1 MDVQTPAPTD
11 HPGPPRFL
19 KWSLPVLVAALL
31 LALYFAPQLPA
42 VRGWLLSQV
51 DSAVPAGYSLDYS
64 SSGGNLWSGIE
75 FGGANVD
82 GPGLAVEAD
91 KLSLGYSL
99 PALLTGRL
107 PVSVTAEGVRGRVAL
122 KNLTAGGSG
131 RGSNAAPVRP
141 VLRDLS
147 LKDVNLRLVDVPYT
161 LPDLNVTNLQARPTG
176 DAFRAEATLK
186 TAEGEAVVNGTL
198 ALNPLR
204 FTADVP
210 RLDARVARQWWRGIT
225 GGTLAGTVSYAD
237 GRLRADASL
246 RDGSLDFLGE
256 TASGI
261 QGDIAYENAT
271 VRADLT
277 GAALGGE
284 VTAAGSVD
292 VAARRWSAEAD
303 STVNLRDAALW
314 LAAGRVPVDVSGI
327 PLSGSARTRLSAAGW
342 RDFTLD
348 GAATGAGDVA
358 GYALEDLQVDY
369 SFDSDTGA
377 RVNATANLAGGD
389 VTASLTPQADG
400 FSFDFGGAGVQLS
413 PAVTADLEV
422 GLTRSPGG
430 LVGTTEAALTGT
442 LLDQALNVT
451 LGGILGP
458 DVVQASVDGTAL
470 GGPLTGAGS
479 LQGGVVAARLE
490 LPGAVLPG
498 LKRPVGLE
506 FSATGPADALPLTFT
521 LTTPEPTGLV
531 LGPLTIPK
539 DIGGQASATLRGTR
553 LEDLSG
559 RFGTLTV
566 AGDLDPDASGN
577 LTYSLANTPLSGV
590 VQGEASVDGVL
601 TLADGVL
608 ESKATVTSSALRLAN
623 LTLPPL
629 DAAELEVRRA
639 DTWTATLTAPD
650 ETFKL
655 GYDGGDDGA
664 PLRVTTADYPV
675 TVAGQALILTGTGK
689 LAAADPLGS
698 LDLALNTQ
706 TPFGDVTLTG
716 GAAALRYTLETPT
729 LGPDAQ
735 LTGTANLLER
745 TTSLSGRLGALDV
758 AGTGRWDDGLDGT
771 LTVEGGGEGLELRVR
786 GRPAQASLALTGRL
800 PLNLV
805 GDLFGVTASGTVN
818 ADLVRTGSLYQEGR
832 YQDGRYQG
840 SAEVAGTLASVPVAL
855 RFLGEGDSLGVTGD
869 VTPFAVPLSLSGRLL
884 PTVELNGASELGRVA
899 LVETGLTGAGTVP
912 GGTFAGFTLEPQPW
926 TLAGDLAAG
935 TATLSLPE
943 TASSVRVDR
952 GAAGWRATLDLA
964 QTLARGDSA
973 VSVETS
979 GILAAGSTVRGE
991 VRLQTPAGD
1000 ATLPLTGSLEGL
1012 ELSGTLPAPVAASLV
1027 GAPVAV
1033 TGDLEV
1039 AARAR
1044 VGGGLT
1050 YAATAAW
1057 QTPRSTLT
1065 AQLDGAGTNFNVT
1078 AAGGGLEL
1086 SYGPDGLSVQADG
1099 FQLEPF
1105 LSAAGVQGSLNGSL
1119 RRTLTLNRNGAGEGE
1134 AGWDGTLTLAVRTPA
1149 PLQAALSG
1157 AGERLELS
1165 TDYGSDA
1172 LGARAVGTLLPTLD
1186 LALSG
1191 AFRDLATL
1199 QGRVG
1204 GTLTR
1209 PAVAATLTTKPLDVQ
1224 GGLELTVP
1232 AQTLTLTADFGNG
1245 LNAPGLN
1252 APGLN
1257 ATLRGDA
1264 LELDLFNGVLRGGLR
1279 LPFTVAGA
1287 EEVLSAEVGGTLSH
1301 PSLDGTLV
1309 GNIASGPVRVADG
1322 RLTTTLNLR
1331 PSPLLGGLPLD
1342 APALTVAF
1350 TGAFEGARD
1359 LTWQAQVEGSAQL
1372 QGLPLALGGTL
1383 SGEGASY
1390 RGTVSA
1396 TLAGESVPLT
1406 VAGQGGAVQV
1416 QANLE
1421 AFSLASLA
1429 PALPI
1434 PVTGTLGGTL
1444 DLDTRAPQPLSF
1456 DLTASGAVRGRGFD
1470 LTAERTEGEL
1480 SVTGDVAGAPFKL
1493 GDETGAYSFT
1503 LGSSTD
1509 PLSLAGR
1516 LELAPALRLDVS
1528 GQYLSQPL
1536 TATAAYATSD
1546 VSSGT
1551 ATPDTATWSAA
1562 VGDATV
1568 SGDARRVGGVWTLQ
1582 SVVNSPAD
1590 GVLPFQGGAEV
1601 AARVENGNVT
1611 LDTLTANTAFGGRAV
1626 GLELSGPAWPA
1637 PGLTGGLAVAGFG
1650 RGDLTLSGAARGYD
1664 VALNYDGLALNAAL
1678 TPGLAVETVT
1688 LSGAGKVPVGGGVP
1702 LTSDLTWT
1710 AAGFSGKA
1718 GADLSFGDLTANLTA
1733 VGTGP
1738 LGVAGR
1744 ATYRGR
1750 GESQEV
1756 ARLELA
1762 LSADPFARPGLNGHL
1777 ALQGD
1782 IGRFLPAYRTLTA
1795 TPTTLTGRLDVS
1807 GEVTRPRVSGP
1818 VALQGALAAAGAF
1831 VWDGGAGRIEL
1842 SGDGLDAT
1850 AALRASGWSVA
1861 ARADGLDLTPLLPQ
1875 LDAPRLGAMVTGS
1888 GSWGEPV
1895 LQVDGLTLQT
1905 PNGSLAGDL
1914 TYDGALSGRLETDFA
1929 LGDLNLGPALR
1940 GRLTGDLLLTGNSG
1954 GSDLTGTLQAVSLGL
1969 DEQSATLDE
1978 QPAVLDGTLVV
1989 RGTLAAP
1996 DLNLNLRGAGTA
2008 SGTLSGRFA
2017 PSQGSYALTSTLTLG
2032 DLRSDFAVS
2041 LNAASPD
2048 GVKPTDGV
2056 RLSDGAKLGASGELA
2071 YRDYAVTLRGAAA
2084 GGDLTLTGR
2093 DRLEGWHL
2101 DLVPAAARLEVRGP
2115 LAGLADALAGNL
2127 ALSAAWPPADGW
2139 LGGGVSGLA
2148 VGPLQVGDVA
2158 LASSG
2163 ARTLTLAGD
2172 RLAATV
2178 ALRGG
2183 VAWSGFTW
2191 DVARLD
2197 AELPGDLAIRAAGRG
2212 TLTSA
2217 DLSTVVSAQVQGES
2231 LQVPAD
2237 LSYNRGTVTLTSDA
2251 DALGGHVFLNA
2262 RGSAAAGWQGEL
2274 AVEAVSLSG
2283 VTASLEGTLSGA
2295 WQTPEL
2301 AAALRVSPAASPAT
2315 VFSGTVTAAR
2325 ASLSLS
2331 GDLTSP
2337 LLEESLNLA
2346 GTFAAEPA
2354 LTLQKPDGETLTLGT
2369 QDGLLTA
2376 TGALEL
2382 AAGPVRARLAA
2393 LPDAAAG
2400 EAGLALTL
2408 DVPSLAGLTLE
2419 SALPRVAPA
2428 DLPEVLSGGVVFRGG
2443 QTLDGAGGDTGNT
2456 GGSVVVNVAGAS
2468 ADVRALSFATPDG
2481 RLELSGTVAP
2491 RTSRLSGRWQ
2501 GAASASATLPWLASL
2516 TDLSFETEL
2525 TGAELKASA
2534 TGNGSHLDARYSLE
2548 TRNGALDA
2556 ALDLPTGS
2564 ARAALVYDAARGPSG
2579 SLAFADFPL
2588 FSGPTTG
2595 DAHLGAV
2602 LTLTPEAL
2610 SGTADLELAGG
2621 NLTLNGSLG
2630 LASVLPSA
2638 VAPLGANSQDVT
2650 ARLTD
2655 FGVENV
2661 PWAARVLPYVS
2672 APLTGTAALR
2682 GGKLSGRLTAPV
2694 TVTEE
2699 TLPLTLT
2706 LGGAFGAV
2714 EAEGTLGRSTFK
2726 LSRSGGTVA
2735 GLVRFVD
2742 FPLDEAVAAVAG
2754 PREVS
2759 AQLTGALRFEVPGGV
2774 LEQSYIRFSSERFVL
2789 EEGGVST
2796 QGDLSFD
2803 LENGALTVQ
2812 KASFEGVGSWQASG
2826 VASRNRLDLRFDA
2839 QDADFSPL
2847 LRLVPQLAGL
2857 NVGAFGSVQLVTSGS
2872 LVNPVVRA
2880 SSSELEVRL
2889 GGSAYRLLDTGLTV
2903 QNSDF
2908 VTSGRLDGVAPLT
2921 GSLAFTGGGQ
2931 VKLAAPRRFDLGLRF
2946 AGNPEV
2952 PVLGT
2957 LESVEGTVSVRPG
2970 EPWQIATTGV
2980 LGNPFELSG
2989 SLSPL
2994 DLRLTGEGLNLRAP
3008 QFFLASSLTDADLR
3022 FFRADGYHL
3031 AGALQVR
3038 QAELDLESRKTAAT
3052 PPGASANETPGD
3064 ETPPVDETPGDEAAS
3079 SPRARSPFLSRLT
3092 FDDLSLRAPQQIS
3105 FAENFGSGELGNVD
3119 LVLSGTAA
3127 QPRLSG
3133 AAQGLRGTVRFAG
3146 RDFALEKALATFEPA
3161 QGLYPTL
3168 DIAATTRFDKLQ
3180 VLAGLADRVSFVE
3193 PRSGSDFNVTLS
3205 LTGGVV
3211 PNPAPDP
3218 DAPKPF
3224 KVDVT
3229 PSLSSDAVIE
3239 VSGARGGE
3247 ASGENLAAGTRPL
3260 SEPELF
3266 SLLTL
3271 GKLELSPEFARG
3283 GLATSLAQG
3292 ALDTAV
3298 DFLIL
3303 SELQRGLGDA
3313 LGLELLEIRTTPLGS
3328 LLTGDNEAFGVSLR
3342 LGGYLSDEVFASYE
3356 VGSLGVGAD
3365 VSLRNQFDVRYSLGA
3380 LEFSL
3385 AGKLDLYRDASL
3397 EPLPEIDLNLA
3408 YAFSPLVRLETG
3420 IDLST
3425 AKQGVRF
3432 GVSLRW

>member
-19 KWSLPVLVAALL
+19 KWSLPVLVAGLL

-91 KLSLGYSL
+91 TLSLGYSL

-122 KNLTAGGSG
+122 KDLTVGGSG

-161 LPDLNVTNLQARPTG
+161 LPDLNVTNLQARPVG

-261 QGDIAYENAT
+261 QGDVAYENAT

-292 VAARRWSAEAD
+292 VAALRWSAEAVG
-303 STVNLRDAALW
+303 TVNLRDAVLW
-314 LAAGRVPVDVSGI
+314 LAAGRVPVDVSDVG
-327 PLSGSARTRLSAAGW
+327 LSGSAQTRLSAEGW

-377 RVNATANLAGGD
+377 RVDATANLAGGD

-413 PAVTADLEV
+413 PAVRADLEV
-422 GLTRSPGG
+422 ALTRSPGG
-430 LVGTTEAALTGT
+430 LAGTTEAALTGT

-451 LGGILGP
+451 LGGVFKP

-479 LQGGVVAARLE
+479 LQGGAVAARLE

-506 FSATGPADALPLTFT
+506 LSATGPADALPLTFT

-531 LGPLTIPK
+531 LGPLTVPK

-566 AGDLDPDASGN
+566 AGDLGPDASGN
-577 LTYSLANTPLSGV
+577 LSYSLANTPLSGV

-601 TLADGVL
+601 TLADRVL
-608 ESKATVTSSALRLAN
+608 ESKATVTSSDLRLAN

-629 DAAELEVRRA
+629 AAAELEVRRA

-655 GYDGGDDGA
+655 GYGGGDDGGDDGDA
-664 PLRVTTADYPV
+664 LRVTTADYPV
-675 TVAGQALILTGTGK
+675 TVAGQALTLTGTGK

-729 LGPDAQ
+729 LGPGSQ

-758 AGTGRWDDGLDGT
+758 AGTGRWDDSLDGT
-771 LTVEGGGEGLELRVR
+771 LTVEGGGEKLELRVR
-786 GRPAQASLALTGRL
+786 GQPAQPSLALTGRL

-832 YQDGRYQG
+832 YRDGRYQG
-840 SAEVAGTLASVPVAL
+840 SAEVVGTLASVPVGL
-855 RFLGEGDSLGVTGD
+855 RFLGEGDTLGVTGD

-884 PTVELNGASELGRVA
+884 PTIELNGASELGRVA

-979 GILAAGSTVRGE
+979 GTLAAGSAVRGE

-1012 ELSGTLPAPVAASLV
+1012 ELGGTLPAPVAASLL
-1027 GAPVAV
+1027 GSPVAV

-1039 AARAR
+1039 AARAQ

-1065 AQLDGAGTNFNVT
+1065 AQLDGAGTNFNIT
-1078 AAGGGLEL
+1078 AAGGGLDL
-1086 SYGPDGLSVQADG
+1086 RYGPDGLSVQADG

-1105 LSAAGVQGSLNGSL
+1105 LGAAGVQGSLNGSL
-1119 RRTLTLNRNGAGEGE
+1119 RRTLTLNETG
-1134 AGWDGTLTLAVRTPA
+1134 AGWDGVLTLDTRA
-1149 PLQAALSG
+1149 PVALQAVLSG

-1165 TDYGSDA
+1165 TDYDADA
-1172 LGARAVGTLLPTLD
+1172 LNARAVGTLLPTLD

-1224 GGLELTVP
+1224 GGLELSVP

-1252 APGLN
+1252 ATGLN
-1257 ATLRGDA
+1257 ATLQGDA
-1264 LELDLFNGVLRGGLR
+1264 LELELSEGGLQGALR
-1279 LPFTVAGA
+1279 LPFTLAGA
-1287 EEVLSAEVGGTLSH
+1287 EEVLSAEVGGTLSR

-1309 GNIASGPVRVADG
+1309 GNVASGPVRVADG

-1359 LTWQAQVEGSAQL
+1359 LAWQAQVEGSAQF

-1406 VAGQGGAVQV
+1406 VAGQGSAVQV

-1429 PALPI
+1429 PALPV

-1444 DLDTRAPQPLSF
+1444 DLDTRAPQLLSF

-1480 SVTGDVAGAPFKL
+1480 SVTGDVAGAPFTL

-1509 PLSLAGR
+1509 LSSLAGR

-1528 GQYLSQPL
+1528 GQYLAQPL

-1546 VSSGT
+1546 ASSGTVTPDT
-1551 ATPDTATWSAA
+1551 ATPDTATWAAA

-1590 GVLPFQGGAEV
+1590 GVLPFQGRAEV
-1601 AARVENGNVT
+1601 AARVEGGNVT
-1611 LDTLTANTAFGGRAV
+1611 LDTLTANTALGGRAV

-1637 PGLTGGLAVAGFG
+1637 PELTGGLEVAGFG
-1650 RGDLTLSGAARGYD
+1650 RGDLTLSGAAPGYD
-1664 VALNYDGLALNAAL
+1664 VALNYDGLVLAAAL

-1688 LSGAGKVPVGGGVP
+1688 LGGAGTLPVGGGVP

-1718 GADLSFGDLTANLTA
+1718 GADLSFGNLSANLTA

-1762 LSADPFARPGLNGHL
+1762 LSANPFARPGLNGHL

-1782 IGRFLPAYRTLTA
+1782 VGRFLPAYRTLTA

-1807 GEVTRPRVSGP
+1807 GEVTRPRLSGP
-1818 VALQGALAAAGAF
+1818 VTLQGALAAAGAF
-1831 VWDGGAGRIEL
+1831 VWDGAVGRLEL

-1875 LDAPRLGAMVTGS
+1875 LDAPRLGATVTGS

-1914 TYDGALSGRLETDFA
+1914 TYDGALSGRLETDLA

-1940 GRLTGDLLLTGNSG
+1940 GRLTGDLLLTGDSG

-1969 DEQSATLDE
+1969 DEQ
-1978 QPAVLDGTLVV
+1978 PAVLDGQSAGLDGTLVV

-1996 DLNLNLRGAGTA
+1996 DLNLNLRGVGGA

-2032 DLRSDFAVS
+2032 DLESDFAVS

-2048 GVKPTDGV
+2048 GV
-2056 RLSDGAKLGASGELA
+2056 KLGASGELA

-2197 AELPGDLAIRAAGRG
+2197 AELPGNLAIRAAGRG

-2237 LSYNRGTVTLTSDA
+2237 LSYNRGTVTVKSDA

-2274 AVEAVSLSG
+2274 AVEASLSG

-2301 AAALRVSPAASPAT
+2301 AAALRVSPAASPTT
-2315 VFSGTVTAAR
+2315 VFSGTVTASP
-2325 ASLSLS
+2325 ASLSLT

-2354 LTLQKPDGETLTLGT
+2354 LTLQKPDGETLTLST

-2393 LPDAAAG
+2393 LPGAAAG

-2428 DLPEVLSGGVVFRGG
+2428 DLPEVLSGGLVFRGG
-2443 QTLDGAGGDTGNT
+2443 RDSLDGTGGGTSNT
-2456 GGSVVVNVAGAS
+2456 EGSVVVNVAGAS
-2468 ADVRALSFATPDG
+2468 ADVRALSFETPDG

-2564 ARAALVYDAARGPSG
+2564 ARATLVYDAARGPSG

-2621 NLTLNGSLG
+2621 NLTLDGSLG
-2630 LASVLPSA
+2630 LASVLPGA
-2638 VAPLGANSQDVT
+2638 VVPLGANSQDVT

-2796 QGDLSFD
+2796 EGDLSFD

-2812 KASFEGVGSWQASG
+2812 RASFEGVGSWQASG

-2980 LGNPFELSG
+2980 LGNDFQLSG

-3052 PPGASANETPGD
+3052 PPEASANETSADETPID
-3064 ETPPVDETPGDEAAS
+3064 ETPPVDETPADEAAS

-3168 DIAATTRFDKLQ
+3168 DIAATTQFDKLQ

-3193 PRSGSDFNVTLS
+3193 PRSGNDFNVTLS

-3380 LEFSL
+3380 LEFNL
-3385 AGKLDLYRDASL
+3385 AGRLDFYRDAGL